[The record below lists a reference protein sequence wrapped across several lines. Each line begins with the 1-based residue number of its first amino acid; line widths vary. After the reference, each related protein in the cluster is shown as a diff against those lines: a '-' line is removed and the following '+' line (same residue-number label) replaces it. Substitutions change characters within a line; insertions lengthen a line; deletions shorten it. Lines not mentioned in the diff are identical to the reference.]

1 MSKHLSM
8 LGPSRNQ
15 HGNASSA
22 SLNNYMAFFFLSNT
36 FIPTTISDEFH
47 MKYVIQKKYC
57 KVKD

>member
-1 MSKHLSM
+1 M